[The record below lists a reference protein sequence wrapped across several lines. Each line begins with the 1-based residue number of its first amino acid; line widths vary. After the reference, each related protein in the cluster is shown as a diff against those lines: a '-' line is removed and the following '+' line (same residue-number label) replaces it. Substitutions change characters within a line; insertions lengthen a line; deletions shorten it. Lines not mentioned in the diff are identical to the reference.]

1 MLRHMPSLPISRAR
15 LTAVVAIGLVAIAT
29 PVALGLEAWNAARRH
44 RQAAERA
51 LRDHAD
57 FAALGYR
64 QRVVARLF
72 APVST
77 VFRPL
82 GNPRL
87 AHADDRLPPVGVL
100 RRAQAETQPC
110 AECGLALTPS
120 YYFRLTLADSS
131 IDVDGPPL
139 SPARREFLATDLA
152 PLGSP
157 GEPRDW
163 DVTSTLDTLIER
175 AEIVYVTVWRG
186 ANGLPRAVYGFAVPT
201 QTVID
206 VALRPTLTF
215 GSLLPIPARTAP
227 PNDSVLGVELVA
239 RGGALRLALTPRV
252 PPPTY
257 SSRVHGG
264 MFLGGLDI
272 RLALDPERA
281 PPLLIG
287 GLPPS
292 RTALLLALVML
303 ATTLVAATLLV
314 AWRALKLAHARENF
328 VASVSHELRTPLAQI
343 LLFGETLS
351 HGRVDSRR
359 EVRSSARI
367 IVGETRRLMHLVDN
381 ILAFRRGG
389 WMTRRRSG
397 SPLEHQPV
405 APIVRDTVASFAP
418 IAAAAD
424 SRIGVQCD
432 DVTAP
437 VDRDAVRQMLLNLLD
452 NAVKYGPREQTIRVE
467 LAEVRGRAQL
477 SVEDSGPGIP
487 APDRQRVWN
496 PFIRL
501 ERDVEAQIAG
511 SGIGLSVV
519 RDAVARHGGSVAIGD
534 APNGGAR
541 VTIELP
547 GATVTDASG
556 SRDEHSI
563 GDSVECAS

>member
-1 MLRHMPSLPISRAR
+1 MPSFPISRAR
-15 LTAVVAIGLVAIAT
+15 LTAVVAIGAVAIAT
-29 PVALGLEAWNAARRH
+29 PVALGLEAWNAARQH

-64 QRVVARLF
+64 QRVIARLF
-72 APVST
+72 APVSA

-82 GNPRL
+82 GDPRL
-87 AHADDRLPPVGVL
+87 AHADHRLPPVSVL
-100 RRAQAETQPC
+100 RRATAGTQPC
-110 AECGLALTPS
+110 AGCSPVLEPS

-131 IDVDGPPL
+131 IEVDGPPL
-139 SPARREFLATDLA
+139 SPARREFLAADLA

-157 GEPRDW
+157 SEPRDW
-163 DVTSTLDTLIER
+163 DVTSTLDTLIEPL
-175 AEIVYVTVWRG
+175 EIVYVTVWRG
-186 ANGLPRAVYGFAVPT
+186 ANGQARAVYGFAVPT

-206 VALRPTLTF
+206 VALRPALTF
-215 GSLLPIPARTAP
+215 ASLLPIPARTAP

-239 RGGALRLALTPRV
+239 RRGALRMALTPRV

-257 SSRVHGG
+257 SSLVPGG
-264 MFLGGLDI
+264 LFLGGLDI
-272 RLALDPERA
+272 HVALDPQRA

-292 RTALLLALVML
+292 RTALLVALVTL
-303 ATTLVAATLLV
+303 ATTLVAATLFV
-314 AWRALKLAHARENF
+314 AWRALELAHARENF

-381 ILAFRRGG
+381 ILAFRRGA
-389 WMTRRRSG
+389 WTTRGRSA
-397 SPLEHQPV
+397 SPLEDQPL

-418 IAAAAD
+418 VAAAAD
-424 SRIGVQCD
+424 SRVRVRCD
-432 DVTAP
+432 AVTAP
-437 VDRDAVRQMLLNLLD
+437 VDRDAVRQILLNLLD

-487 APDRQRVWN
+487 EPDRQRVWN
-496 PFIRL
+496 RFVRL

-519 RDAVARHGGSVAIGD
+519 RDAVARHGGSVTIGD

-547 GATVTDASG
+547 DAKVTDASG
-556 SRDEHSI
+556 SLEEHSM